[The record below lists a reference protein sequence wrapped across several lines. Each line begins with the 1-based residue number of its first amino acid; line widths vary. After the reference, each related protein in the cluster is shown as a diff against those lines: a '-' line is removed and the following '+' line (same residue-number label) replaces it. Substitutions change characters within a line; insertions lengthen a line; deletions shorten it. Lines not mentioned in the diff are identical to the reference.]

1 MRKISE
7 PRSGLRRTRIA
18 PPEENPERRVS
29 HRSSN
34 RFDRARRAEQAQQN
48 VSVEESSKPESS
60 KLAWPV
66 VILCWS
72 LIIPWIVP
80 LGTLSMPPY
89 RIVLVVMFFPA
100 LFRMLGGK
108 AGRIGI
114 ADIAVV
120 LFSFWISV
128 ALVVAHGSAVALQPA
143 GSQVVETLGAYM
155 LARCYIRSASDFEA
169 LARLLFVMVA
179 MVLFPLAILEVVSGR
194 NIVLEVAST
203 IMPAH
208 VINYMPPRLGL
219 RRVQSVFEHP
229 ILFGVFCSGAL
240 SMTYLVRGHAKS
252 ATMRIAGTGVVAL
265 TIVLSMSSGPI
276 TTAVLQILL
285 LIWDRLLRK
294 LYIRWWLLIGIVA
307 AAVLLVSLF
316 AKRSLP
322 AILFSYFALDE
333 ASAYFRLLI
342 WEFGSQSVLNHPIF
356 GVGMGQWDR
365 PSWMPFSVDMFW
377 LVNAIVGGLPAAI
390 FMALAFFSGTFSVA
404 FKKGLDERAHRCRL
418 AFLVT
423 MTGFFFAGWM
433 VHFWGATY
441 VLFIILLGS
450 GRWIADQPEVV
461 QPRHSRAVRGRR
473 QT

>member
-1 MRKISE
+1 
-7 PRSGLRRTRIA
+7 
-18 PPEENPERRVS
+18 
-29 HRSSN
+29 
-34 RFDRARRAEQAQQN
+34 
-48 VSVEESSKPESS
+48 VSVAESSKPESG

-66 VILCWS
+66 VVLCWA

-89 RIVLVVMFFPA
+89 RMVLVATFIPT
-100 LFRMLGGK
+100 LFKLLSGK

-120 LFSFWISV
+120 LFSFWISM
-128 ALVVAHGSAVALQPA
+128 ALVIAHGAAAALQPA

-169 LARLLFVMVA
+169 LARLLFVIVA
-179 MVLFPLAILEVVSGR
+179 VVLFPLAIIEMVSGR
-194 NIVLEVAST
+194 NIVLELAST
-203 IMPAH
+203 VMRTH
-208 VINYMPPRLGL
+208 VINYQPARLGL

-229 ILFGVFCSGAL
+229 ILFGVFCSSAL

-252 ATMRIAGTGVVAL
+252 TARRLTSTGVVAL
-265 TIVLSMSSGPI
+265 TILMSMSSGPI
-276 TTAVLQILL
+276 MTAALQIAL
-285 LIWDRLLRK
+285 LIWDKLLK
-294 LYIRWWLLIGIVA
+294 SVKNRWWLLLGIVA
-307 AAVLLVSLF
+307 TLVLVVSLVS
-316 AKRSLP
+316 KRSLP

-377 LVNAIVGGLPAAI
+377 LVNAIVGGLPTAI
-390 FMALAFFSGTFSVA
+390 FMIVAFFSSALSVA
-404 FKKGLDERAHRCRL
+404 LKKGVDERAHRCRL

-423 MTGFFFAGWM
+423 MTSFFFAGWM

-441 VLFIILLGS
+441 VLFMLLMGS
-450 GRWIADQPEVV
+450 ARWIADQPEIA
-461 QPRHSRAVRGRR
+461 QGRHGRAARGASTDPLVTS
-473 QT
+473 QMDLGDSSKL